1 MALWTRQLSFRF
13 ISFEEVVI
21 LTSFLSN
28 FELLSSEFA
37 LRLFPPVRE
46 LSTCSSSF
54 KSSRLVPP
62 FQVSTWCLLKNKSCF
77 VYQTWKTC
85 SLFAPPGSLSPL
97 VLALKFS
104 ACYCWSYS
112 SCDVVH
118 ACCFFYHGYLPAP
131 YAKCGNKT
139 PVKRKNWM
147 FFLGKRKHKR
157 KRPWFLR
164 DSLLPCS
171 QLLVADKRFMSKAPK
186 HATVWPY
193 LVE

>member
-1 MALWTRQLSFRF
+1 VSLLWGC
-13 ISFEEVVI
+13 
-21 LTSFLSN
+21 
-28 FELLSSEFA
+28 
-37 LRLFPPVRE
+37 FPPSARVTH
-46 LSTCSSSF
+46 LFLFF
-54 KSSRLVPP
+54 KSSRLVPA

-77 VYQTWKTC
+77 VYQTRKHTLHP
-85 SLFAPPGSLSPL
+85 SLGKHVPFFALFAPPGSLSPL

-131 YAKCGNKT
+131 YANCGNKT